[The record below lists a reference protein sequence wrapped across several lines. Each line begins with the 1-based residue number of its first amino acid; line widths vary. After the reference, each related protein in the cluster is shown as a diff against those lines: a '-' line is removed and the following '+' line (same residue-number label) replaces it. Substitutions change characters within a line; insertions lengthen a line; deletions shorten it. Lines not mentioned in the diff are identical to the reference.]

1 LGQFQF
7 REGQLAL
14 MDSFAAA
21 NKFVNDTK
29 PWELVK
35 TDLVASQKILGILGW
50 YLVTAAYTMEPYLP
64 FTSATLL
71 DTLVSPES
79 KKNNTINS
87 IQDKVNWDYLT
98 IVDKPDYLFI
108 KITDEQIEEEMNKLN
123 ATVA

>member
-1 LGQFQF
+1 MGQFQF

-14 MDSFAAA
+14 MDSFSAA

-71 DTLVSPES
+71 DTLVSPET
-79 KKNNTINS
+79 KENNTINT
-87 IQDKVNWDYLT
+87 IQNSVNWDYLT